1 MERSPLPGSLSELLD
16 HITEVC
22 PLPATAQRI
31 LALSNSD
38 DSKTKEISEAI
49 SCDPAMAAQVLRI
62 ANSAIYARPRRVVDL
77 QQALV
82 TIGLDEV
89 RNIAA
94 AMALLAAFRSP
105 EEISLELH
113 AWSAL
118 SGGVARM
125 IAAKFLPS
133 WKGMTL
139 VAGLL
144 CEVGALACLAVDG
157 EGYVELWRS
166 VHNRAEP
173 WTSVAV
179 EARDQFERERYGYT
193 SRAIGA
199 KFLRR
204 NMIPEEIAS
213 AIEAPTR
220 SQRGPSPLGC
230 ITMFARRVA
239 PLLVSV
245 FESGDLDDL
254 ADQLH
259 DLALATQL
267 GDLDREGLRELCVAA
282 TVETELS
289 QRKRPA
295 KKAET

>member
-1 MERSPLPGSLSELLD
+1 
-16 HITEVC
+16 VC

-31 LALSNSD
+31 LVLANSEEA
-38 DSKTKEISEAI
+38 STAEISEAI

-62 ANSAIYARPRRVVDL
+62 ANSAIYARSRRVVDL

-82 TIGLDEV
+82 TVGLDEV

-105 EEISLELH
+105 EELSLEIH
-113 AWSAL
+113 SWSAL

-125 IAAKFLPS
+125 IAVQFLPS

-157 EGYVELWRS
+157 PGYVELWRT
-166 VHNRAEP
+166 VHNRADP
-173 WTSVAV
+173 WSSVAV
-179 EARDQFERERYGYT
+179 EARDQFEQDRYGAT
-193 SRAIGA
+193 TRQIGA

-213 AIEAPTR
+213 AIEAPIR
-220 SQRGPSPLGC
+220 ARGSRGPSPLGC
-230 ITMFARRVA
+230 ITMFARRAA

-245 FESGDLDDL
+245 FESGDLTDL
-254 ADQLH
+254 PDMLH
-259 DLALATQL
+259 DLAMATQL
-267 GDLDREGLRELCVAA
+267 GDLDREKLRDLCVSAA
-282 TVETELS
+282 VETELS

-295 KKAET
+295 RKDKE

>member
-1 MERSPLPGSLSELLD
+1 MPTTSDHGSMSNLID
-16 HITEVC
+16 RITEVC

-31 LALSNSD
+31 LFLSNSD
-38 DSKTKEISEAI
+38 ASNTSEISEAI
-49 SCDPAMAAQVLRI
+49 ACDAAMATQVLRI
-62 ANSAIYARPRRVVDL
+62 ANSAIYARSRRVVDL
-77 QQALV
+77 QQALI

-105 EEISLELH
+105 EEVALELH
-113 AWSAL
+113 SWSAL
-118 SGGVARM
+118 SGGVARL
-125 IAAKFLPS
+125 IATKFLPS

-157 EGYVELWRS
+157 PGYVELWRS
-166 VHNRAEP
+166 VHDRAEP

-179 EARDQFERERYGYT
+179 EARDEFERARYGHT
-193 SRAIGA
+193 SRAIGG

-204 NMIPEEIAS
+204 NMIPDEIAS
-213 AIEAPTR
+213 AIEAPIR
-220 SQRGPSPLGC
+220 SIRGPSPLGC
-230 ITMFARRVA
+230 ITMFARRAA
-239 PLLVSV
+239 PLLVAS

-254 ADQLH
+254 GDNLH

-267 GDLDREGLRELCVAA
+267 GDLDREGLREICMSAA
-282 TVETELS
+282 VETELA
-289 QRKRPA
+289 QRKRPG
-295 KKAET
+295 